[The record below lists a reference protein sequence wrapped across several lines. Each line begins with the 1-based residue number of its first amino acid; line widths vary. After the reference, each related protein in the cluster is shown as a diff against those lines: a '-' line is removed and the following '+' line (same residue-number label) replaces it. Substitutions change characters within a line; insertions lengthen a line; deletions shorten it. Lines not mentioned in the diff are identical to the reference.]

1 MTVNKMLHDGL
12 VRDTQLDHAP
22 SQRSVRRPLCL
33 CMRLRARRS
42 HAACL
47 WRRDWHRQSLRAA
60 KTVVWGLPGAVHG
73 RDADMQMTRGCLH
86 LSTWAPVRARTNSMI
101 KRIHA
106 WSASRHS
113 GF

>member
-60 KTVVWGLPGAVHG
+60 KTVVWGLPGAE
-73 RDADMQMTRGCLH
+73 MTRGCLH